1 MSIKNNLLII
11 GTKNFNNSFNDIKEY
26 LNFSL
31 VFYDK
36 NTFTESLIQSIDILI
51 IDSEISNDVDVLD
64 LIFRLRGKPLLL
76 FKKQNFVKTIKFN
89 CDDTVSLPS
98 SLVEISNRLKN
109 LIASN
114 NFLYNSS
121 VKIKEYII
129 DKNERRLKK
138 KSLFITITE
147 REIQLIELLFTKK
160 KPISKK
166 NILKEVWKY
175 SDDAD
180 THTIETHIY
189 RLRKKILDK
198 FKDEN
203 FIINSKSGYSI

>member
-36 NTFTESLIQSIDILI
+36 NTFTESLTQLIDILI
-51 IDSEISNDVDVLD
+51 IDSEISNDEDVLD
-64 LIFRLRGKPLLL
+64 LIFKFRGKPLLL
-76 FKKQNFVKTIKFN
+76 FKKKNFVKTIKIN

-98 SLVEISNRLKN
+98 SLVEISNRAKN

-138 KSLFITITE
+138 NNVFITITE

>member
-138 KSLFITITE
+138 KACSL
-147 REIQLIELLFTKK
+147 LLLKEKFNL
-160 KPISKK
+160 SNYYLLKK
-166 NILKEVWKY
+166 NQY
-175 SDDAD
+175 Q
-180 THTIETHIY
+180 
-189 RLRKKILDK
+189 KKI
-198 FKDEN
+198 F
-203 FIINSKSGYSI
+203 